1 MKINPCC
8 YSGAGTWDPWVCS
21 PALYHLATKQP
32 PEEPQRQNDEEHVP
46 DSGENVEDHVP
57 DSGGNVKEDQMLR
70 LNDQVQ
76 EQGTVRQ
83 STHYTSQSST

>member
-1 MKINPCC
+1 MDTGPTGITVVD
-8 YSGAGTWDPWVCS
+8 SWDVV
-21 PALYHLATKQP
+21 
-32 PEEPQRQNDEEHVP
+32 PEESPRQNDEDHVP

-76 EQGTVRQ
+76 EQGTV
-83 STHYTSQSST
+83 